1 MFFVMSRYGR
11 PLQSLQFLNIRTF
24 GNKFFVY
31 AVGLDVINSIYL
43 TNPFFNISPL
53 VIKRLMCS
61 SLKSIYNH

>member
-1 MFFVMSRYGR
+1 MFFAMSRYGR

-31 AVGLDVINSIYL
+31 VVGLDVINSIYL
-43 TNPFFNISPL
+43 INHFFNVSPL
-53 VIKRLMCS
+53 VIRRLMCS